1 MHPRFFA
8 FQQQKLINF
17 DPKIRVII
25 CKALGKTKDL
35 STLTEKKI
43 EISGVNIAELF
54 GVNNANLKYIRTF
67 FPKLQINARG
77 NELTV
82 VGDTEVAEQFEVKFE
97 LILSHFKE
105 TGLLTENNIEN
116 LMLEDGSTMLSGDG
130 SETLVHGNGGVK
142 IKAKTVNQRK
152 LVQAVN
158 KSDMV
163 FAVGPAGTG
172 KTYTAVAL
180 AVRALKA
187 KEVKRI
193 ILTRPAVEAGENLG
207 FLPGDLKEKLDP
219 YLMPLYDALRDMIPP
234 EKLGDMIEFGII
246 EIAPLAF
253 MRGRT
258 LDKAFVILD
267 EAQNATVMQMKM
279 FLTRMG
285 QTAQFVIT
293 GDMSQVDLPH
303 RQRSGLSYALDILK
317 DVEGLEIIRLTQSDV
332 IRHNLVK
339 RIIDAFEIAEAK
351 EKEEKFKKDNEA
363 K

>member
-1 MHPRFFA
+1 M
-8 FQQQKLINF
+8 
-17 DPKIRVII
+17 
-25 CKALGKTKDL
+25 
-35 STLTEKKI
+35 
-43 EISGVNIAELF
+43 
-54 GVNNANLKYIRTF
+54 NNANLKHIKSF
-67 FPKLQINARG
+67 FPKLKVVARG
-77 NELTV
+77 NIITIM
-82 VGDTEVAEQFEVKFE
+82 GDEEVLDEFERKFE
-97 LILSHFKE
+97 LVVQHFHKFNAV
-105 TGLLTENNIEN
+105 TENNIDN
-116 LMLEDGSTMLSGDG
+116 LMLDDGQKMISTDDG
-130 SETLVHGNGGVK
+130 SETIVHGNQGVK
-142 IKAKTVNQRK
+142 IKARTLNQKK

-158 KSDMV
+158 TNDMV

-193 ILTRPAVEAGENLG
+193 VLTRPAVEAGENLG

-234 EKLGDMIEFGII
+234 EKLADMIEFGII

-267 EAQNATVMQMKM
+267 EAQNTTSMQMKM

-285 QTAQFVIT
+285 MTAKFVIT

-303 RQRSGLSYALDILK
+303 RQRSGLSYALDVLK
-317 DVEGLEIIRLTQSDV
+317 DVEGIGVVRLAQSDIIRHS
-332 IRHNLVK
+332 LVK
-339 RIIDAFEIAEAK
+339 RIVDAFDHAEAK
-351 EKEEKFKKDNEA
+351 EKIEKAEKESAASKS